1 MRWLGPMLHML
12 YPPKHDPTARE
23 LAAILD
29 RREVASAHISETR
42 VRLERMAADRGSALD
57 DVAGDRP

>member
-12 YPPKHDPTARE
+12 YPPKHDPVVRE
-23 LAAILD
+23 FAALLD
-29 RREVASAHISETR
+29 RREAASAEISASR
-42 VRLERMAADRGSALD
+42 ARLERIAADRGAALD